1 MRQVQWSTLVKAS
14 DKDRNK
20 PEPTYQ
26 FTGTSNKGD
35 YQRTFYQPI
44 NYNPYT
50 GQTE

>member
-1 MRQVQWSTLVKAS
+1 MREVTWKALVLAA

-26 FTGTSNKGD
+26 FTGTSQKGD
-35 YQRTFYQPI
+35 FQRTFYQPI

-50 GQTE
+50 GELE

>member
-1 MRQVQWSTLVKAS
+1 MTRQVQWKTLVLAS

-26 FTGTSNKGD
+26 FTGSKQT
-35 YQRTFYQPI
+35 QRTFYQPQ

-50 GQTE
+50 GTSA